1 MRSRVDTASS
11 TGALSAL
18 ALTVMSGCGTGGDT
32 GAQGG
37 DGRPVAASVSSG
49 PWEGGK
55 GGGGE
60 GAAAGSGGAG
70 TSAGAGGAGTGGMG
84 SAAGTGGM
92 GSAAGTG
99 GMGSAAG
106 TGGME
111 SAAGTGGTG
120 AAEGTGGMG
129 AAAGTGGAGSGGG
142 PSIETDRLPAA
153 LALSGDI
160 QGVHDPSI
168 VRAGELYHVFS
179 TGPGIAIRTSADLV
193 HWSLAGSVFSATP
206 EWVAS
211 AVGDVD
217 ALWAPDISFWGGLY
231 HLYYAASFFGTNRSC
246 IGHATR
252 DSLQA
257 PESRWLDHG
266 AVVCSEGTDY
276 NAIDP
281 NVVIDERG
289 TPWLVFGSFW
299 SGLKLMQ
306 LTLAGAPVAG
316 TLTSIASRPST
327 AIEAPFIV
335 RRGEHYYLFASFDTC
350 CTGASSTYKIMVGRS
365 QALAGPYV
373 DRLGNRMLDGGGSRV
388 LTSSARW
395 RGPGSNGLIRAGES
409 WYNIYHSYDADA
421 DGMSVLRIAELS
433 WDTGGWPES
442 GGP

>member
-1 MRSRVDTASS
+1 MRSRVDTTTS

-37 DGRPVAASVSSG
+37 DGRPVAATVSSG
-49 PWEGGK
+49 PWENAGSA

-60 GAAAGSGGAG
+60 GTAAGSGGAG
-70 TSAGAGGAGTGGMG
+70 TSAGTGGAGTGGME
-84 SAAGTGGM
+84 A
-92 GSAAGTG
+92 
-99 GMGSAAG
+99 AAG

-111 SAAGTGGTG
+111 AAAGTGGM
-120 AAEGTGGMG
+120 E
-129 AAAGTGGAGSGGG
+129 AAAGSGGAGSGGG
-142 PSIETDRLPAA
+142 PSIGTDSLPVA

-168 VRAGELYHVFS
+168 VREGEQYHVFS

-193 HWSLAGSVFSATP
+193 HWSLAGAVFSATP

-217 ALWAPDISFWGGLY
+217 ALWAPDISYWGGLY

-395 RGPGSNGLIRAGES
+395 RGPGSNGLLRAGES

>member
-1 MRSRVDTASS
+1 M
-11 TGALSAL
+11 GAA
-18 ALTVMSGCGTGGDT
+18 AGT
-32 GAQGG
+32 
-37 DGRPVAASVSSG
+37 DGM
-49 PWEGGK
+49 
-55 GGGGE
+55 
-60 GAAAGSGGAG
+60 GAAAGSGG
-70 TSAGAGGAGTGGMG
+70 
-84 SAAGTGGM
+84 
-92 GSAAGTG
+92 
-99 GMGSAAG
+99 
-106 TGGME
+106 E
-111 SAAGTGGTG
+111 
-120 AAEGTGGMG
+120 
-129 AAAGTGGAGSGGG
+129 GSGGG
-142 PSIETDRLPAA
+142 PSIEPGPLPVA
-153 LALSGDI
+153 LALSGDV

-217 ALWAPDISFWGGLY
+217 ALWAPDISYWGGLY

-252 DSLQA
+252 DSLDA

-266 AVVCSEGTDY
+266 AVVCSEGTDF

-281 NVVIDERG
+281 SVVIDERG

-306 LTLAGAPVAG
+306 LTLAGAPIAG

-350 CTGASSTYKIMVGRS
+350 CAGESSTYKIMVGRS

-395 RGPGSNGLIRAGES
+395 RGPGSNGLLRAGES

>member
-1 MRSRVDTASS
+1 M
-11 TGALSAL
+11 
-18 ALTVMSGCGTGGDT
+18 
-32 GAQGG
+32 
-37 DGRPVAASVSSG
+37 
-49 PWEGGK
+49 
-55 GGGGE
+55 
-60 GAAAGSGGAG
+60 GAA
-70 TSAGAGGAGTGGMG
+70 AGTGGMG
-84 SAAGTGGM
+84 AAAGTGGMGAAAGTGETGAAAGTGGM

-99 GMGSAAG
+99 GMG
-106 TGGME
+106 
-111 SAAGTGGTG
+111 
-120 AAEGTGGMG
+120 AAE
-129 AAAGTGGAGSGGG
+129 GTGGAGSGGG
-142 PSIETDRLPAA
+142 PAIDTGRLPVA

-211 AVGDVD
+211 AVGDVES
-217 ALWAPDISFWGGLY
+217 LWAPDISFWGGLY

-306 LTLAGAPVAG
+306 LTLAGAPVDG
-316 TLTSIASRPST
+316 TLTSVASRPST

-335 RRGEHYYLFASFDTC
+335 RRDEHYYLFASFDTC
-350 CTGASSTYKIMVGRS
+350 CTGTSSTYKIMVGRS
-365 QALAGPYV
+365 QAIAGPYV

-409 WYNIYHSYDADA
+409 WYNIYHSYDAHA

>member
-1 MRSRVDTASS
+1 MRSRVDTASI

-18 ALTVMSGCGTGGDT
+18 AMTVMIGCGTGGDT

-49 PWEGGK
+49 PWEGAGSA

-70 TSAGAGGAGTGGMG
+70 ASAGSGGA
-84 SAAGTGGM
+84 
-92 GSAAGTG
+92 
-99 GMGSAAG
+99 
-106 TGGME
+106 
-111 SAAGTGGTG
+111 
-120 AAEGTGGMG
+120 GTGGMG
-129 AAAGTGGAGSGGG
+129 AAAGTGGMGTAAGTGGAESGGSPSTEPG
-142 PSIETDRLPAA
+142 PLPVA
-153 LALSGDI
+153 LALSGDV

-193 HWSLAGSVFSATP
+193 HWSLAGAVFSATP

-217 ALWAPDISFWGGLY
+217 ALWAPDISSWGGLY
-231 HLYYAASFFGTNRSC
+231 HLYYAASSFGTNRSC

-266 AVVCSEGTDY
+266 PVVCSEGTDY

-350 CTGASSTYKIMVGRS
+350 CAGASSTYKIMVGRS

-395 RGPGSNGLIRAGES
+395 RGPGSNGLLRAGES